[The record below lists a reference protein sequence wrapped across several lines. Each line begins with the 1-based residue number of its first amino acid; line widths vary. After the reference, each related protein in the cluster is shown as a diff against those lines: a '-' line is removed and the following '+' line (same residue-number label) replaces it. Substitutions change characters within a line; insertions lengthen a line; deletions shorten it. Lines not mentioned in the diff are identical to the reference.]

1 MSIADVEY
9 EYVVL
14 KINGYDISH
23 LSRYEAVQK
32 FLQAKETLVVE
43 IRRQKHNALDL
54 ELKQG
59 SNAKISKVDKPEELS
74 VLTDKSAEATITA
87 ASASQEISC
96 PSLTSLKEIDTKT
109 PVVLT
114 LRARS
119 HEDRLGS
126 LQAASKETQTQSV
139 VRMDVLKD
147 NDLVKT
153 ITDNFIEHEHHLFEQ
168 CLEPEIDIEEVTL
181 VKGVEHS
188 SSNQIGLIVTSSGL
202 QQSSTDTDKLRNVL
216 EQSEDVFISGVQP
229 ESIAYRDG
237 RLRQGDQILRINGL
251 DVKNQEE
258 LETQIAGSST
268 SVTLLVSRI
277 IYPED
282 DDDEDIHFE
291 YANTFL
297 PDDYTNVVDKLDK
310 VLLTHVQ
317 SLEELSHESAMQSDK
332 CYHIPEKN
340 SSDSNVKIS
349 SLAKNIIEQSTK
361 SCSKIKLRPN
371 ASLNYRTKINQPLS
385 QEEVHLQYEYDE
397 SEHIYETIPEDSE
410 SEPVYCS
417 PYQRL
422 NKTSIGCCASPIASK
437 PAESLETTM
446 QQQTQRVAQWLG
458 LKPKATYQKPRQTL
472 VGRPPPLK
480 LVQQPACS
488 RVFTLRSTLTNTSA
502 SSSSGVAY
510 SSYGQNNV
518 VTGNAA
524 APGEEVDNSSSA
536 YNTGGSNNSASPH
549 QNTTN
554 PDEGIATGRKL
565 DSTVIDSPNDH
576 LDSPGVSSMLLLPF
590 GKSGRIGL
598 CSSNLPT
605 AYVSERYTNV
615 GSENEIYPLKSDI
628 EILRVKQTDDSYSHC
643 PQFNAPNLS
652 SYHFV
657 SSQEVANRC
666 HISTSIQKNETL
678 LNGESAEDI
687 PMVWKVKRRPDGTR
701 YIVKRPVRNRPQV
714 AFRKNMRCNEVTTT
728 EEDTIS
734 EVKIGRYWTKEERKR
749 HIERAREKRHHQT
762 QPQQQ

>member
-277 IYPED
+277 IYPSGIPTLGPKMKS
-282 DDDEDIHFE
+282 IH
-291 YANTFL
+291 L
-297 PDDYTNVVDKLDK
+297 
-310 VLLTHVQ
+310 
-317 SLEELSHESAMQSDK
+317 
-332 CYHIPEKN
+332 
-340 SSDSNVKIS
+340 
-349 SLAKNIIEQSTK
+349 
-361 SCSKIKLRPN
+361 
-371 ASLNYRTKINQPLS
+371 
-385 QEEVHLQYEYDE
+385 
-397 SEHIYETIPEDSE
+397 
-410 SEPVYCS
+410 
-417 PYQRL
+417 
-422 NKTSIGCCASPIASK
+422 
-437 PAESLETTM
+437 
-446 QQQTQRVAQWLG
+446 
-458 LKPKATYQKPRQTL
+458 KAT
-472 VGRPPPLK
+472 LK
-480 LVQQPACS
+480 
-488 RVFTLRSTLTNTSA
+488 
-502 SSSSGVAY
+502 Y
-510 SSYGQNNV
+510 
-518 VTGNAA
+518 
-524 APGEEVDNSSSA
+524 
-536 YNTGGSNNSASPH
+536 
-549 QNTTN
+549 
-554 PDEGIATGRKL
+554 
-565 DSTVIDSPNDH
+565 
-576 LDSPGVSSMLLLPF
+576 
-590 GKSGRIGL
+590 
-598 CSSNLPT
+598 
-605 AYVSERYTNV
+605 
-615 GSENEIYPLKSDI
+615 
-628 EILRVKQTDDSYSHC
+628 
-643 PQFNAPNLS
+643 
-652 SYHFV
+652 
-657 SSQEVANRC
+657 
-666 HISTSIQKNETL
+666 
-678 LNGESAEDI
+678 
-687 PMVWKVKRRPDGTR
+687 
-701 YIVKRPVRNRPQV
+701 
-714 AFRKNMRCNEVTTT
+714 
-728 EEDTIS
+728 
-734 EVKIGRYWTKEERKR
+734 
-749 HIERAREKRHHQT
+749 
-762 QPQQQ
+762 

>member
-32 FLQAKETLVVE
+32 FLQSKETLVVE

-54 ELKQG
+54 ELKHG
-59 SNAKISKVDKPEELS
+59 SNAKISKVDNPGELS
-74 VLTDKSAEATITA
+74 VLTDKSAEGTITA
-87 ASASQEISC
+87 ASASQQINC
-96 PSLTSLKEIDTKT
+96 PSSTSLKEIETKT

-139 VRMDVLKD
+139 VGTDVLKD
-147 NDLVKT
+147 NDLVNT

-181 VKGVEHS
+181 VKGVEQS
-188 SSNQIGLIVTSSGL
+188 SSNQIGLIVTSSGI
-202 QQSSTDTDKLRNVL
+202 QQSSTDTNK
-216 EQSEDVFISGVQP
+216 
-229 ESIAYRDG
+229 
-237 RLRQGDQILRINGL
+237 GDIL
-251 DVKNQEE
+251 
-258 LETQIAGSST
+258 
-268 SVTLLVSRI
+268 
-277 IYPED
+277 
-282 DDDEDIHFE
+282 
-291 YANTFL
+291 
-297 PDDYTNVVDKLDK
+297 
-310 VLLTHVQ
+310 
-317 SLEELSHESAMQSDK
+317 
-332 CYHIPEKN
+332 
-340 SSDSNVKIS
+340 
-349 SLAKNIIEQSTK
+349 
-361 SCSKIKLRPN
+361 
-371 ASLNYRTKINQPLS
+371 
-385 QEEVHLQYEYDE
+385 
-397 SEHIYETIPEDSE
+397 
-410 SEPVYCS
+410 
-417 PYQRL
+417 
-422 NKTSIGCCASPIASK
+422 
-437 PAESLETTM
+437 
-446 QQQTQRVAQWLG
+446 
-458 LKPKATYQKPRQTL
+458 
-472 VGRPPPLK
+472 
-480 LVQQPACS
+480 
-488 RVFTLRSTLTNTSA
+488 
-502 SSSSGVAY
+502 
-510 SSYGQNNV
+510 
-518 VTGNAA
+518 GNAA

-536 YNTGGSNNSASPH
+536 YNTGDSNNSASPH

-554 PDEGIATGRKL
+554 PDEAIATGRKL

-576 LDSPGVSSMLLLPF
+576 LDATGVSTMLLLPF

-615 GSENEIYPLKSDI
+615 GSENEIHPLKSDI
-628 EILRVKQTDDSYSHC
+628 EILRVKPTDDSYSHC

-666 HISTSIQKNETL
+666 HISTSLQKNATL
-678 LNGESAEDI
+678 LNGESAEEI

-714 AFRKNMRCNEVTTT
+714 ALRKNMRYNEVTTT
-728 EEDTIS
+728 EDDTIS

-762 QPQQQ
+762 QQQQQ

>member
-32 FLQAKETLVVE
+32 FLQSKETLVVE

-54 ELKQG
+54 ELKHG
-59 SNAKISKVDKPEELS
+59 SNAKISKVDNPGELS
-74 VLTDKSAEATITA
+74 VLTDKSAEGTITA
-87 ASASQEISC
+87 ASASQQINC
-96 PSLTSLKEIDTKT
+96 PSSTSLKEIETKT

-139 VRMDVLKD
+139 VGTDVLKD
-147 NDLVKT
+147 NDLVNT

-181 VKGVEHS
+181 VKGVEQS
-188 SSNQIGLIVTSSGL
+188 SSNQIGLIVTSSGI
-202 QQSSTDTDKLRNVL
+202 QQSSTDTNKGDILGNVL
-216 EQSEDVFISGVQP
+216 EHSEDVFISGVQP

-258 LETQIAGSST
+258 LETQIARSST

-277 IYPED
+277 LYPED

-310 VLLTHVQ
+310 VLLTHVK
-317 SLEELSHESAMQSDK
+317 SLEELSNKSAMQSDE

-371 ASLNYRTKINQPLS
+371 ANLDYKKKFNLPLS

-417 PYQRL
+417 PYQRS
-422 NKTSIGCCASPIASK
+422 NDKTSIGCSSPIASR
-437 PAESLETTM
+437 PAESLERTM

-458 LKPKATYQKPRQTL
+458 LKPQYQKTRQTL

-480 LVQQPACS
+480 LVQQPTCS

-536 YNTGGSNNSASPH
+536 YNTGDSNNSASPH

-554 PDEGIATGRKL
+554 PDEAIATGRKL

-576 LDSPGVSSMLLLPF
+576 LDATGVSTMLLLPF

-605 AYVSERYTNV
+605 AYVS
-615 GSENEIYPLKSDI
+615 GC
-628 EILRVKQTDDSYSHC
+628 KQMSY
-643 PQFNAPNLS
+643 FNKL
-652 SYHFV
+652 
-657 SSQEVANRC
+657 
-666 HISTSIQKNETL
+666 
-678 LNGESAEDI
+678 
-687 PMVWKVKRRPDGTR
+687 
-701 YIVKRPVRNRPQV
+701 
-714 AFRKNMRCNEVTTT
+714 
-728 EEDTIS
+728 
-734 EVKIGRYWTKEERKR
+734 TKKCYF
-749 HIERAREKRHHQT
+749 A
-762 QPQQQ
+762 